1 MKACAFFGHRD
12 WAQRKVIKKSIDK
25 VNYVIVGAQKA
36 GAVHIGRANMPR
48 KEENNPSNQ
57 RKK

>member
-25 VNYVIVGAQKA
+25 ANYVIVGAQKA
-36 GAVHIGRANMPR
+36 GAVHIGRAYAKEGR
-48 KEENNPSNQ
+48 K
-57 RKK
+57 